1 MHLPKL
7 YAPGVSSRSQACT
20 CTLERCSS
28 RSCSAGCLRT
38 IFFQVTES
46 MHRSRIPPIHVCGL
60 HHEQRQLLSPVHH
73 YVAWNA
79 MNSRTPVPA
88 FLVSVVVCFS
98 HRHSAKGL
106 FPIELR
112 QVVERLGAFV
122 ASMRETFC
130 FAQADDSPVSRW
142 MTYAARSLSF

>member
-73 YVAWNA
+73 YVAWRA
-79 MNSRTPVPA
+79 MNSRTLVPA

-106 FPIELR
+106 FPIDFETSRGKTWCFRCQHARNVLFCTSRLFSGQPMDDLR
-112 QVVERLGAFV
+112 C
-122 ASMRETFC
+122 S
-130 FAQADDSPVSRW
+130 
-142 MTYAARSLSF
+142 